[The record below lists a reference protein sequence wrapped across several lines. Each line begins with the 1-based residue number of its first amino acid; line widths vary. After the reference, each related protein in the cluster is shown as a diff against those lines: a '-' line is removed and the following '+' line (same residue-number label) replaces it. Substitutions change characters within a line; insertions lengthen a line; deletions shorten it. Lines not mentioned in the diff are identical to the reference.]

1 MWKWVVRDYFAA
13 FRWEKSKEWLKNS
26 NGWWL
31 ILYFGFLFPVC
42 FNMWS
47 SDKLFGVYFV
57 MVLPIMFSAFST
69 AVHPM
74 GLPKVM
80 YLCPMEREIR
90 REYIAKS
97 YLFRMLVVVLLEVL
111 VVTLLMLL
119 GMADIVTACVI
130 VANSIF
136 WAIANSGLGHQWVD
150 MLTRERLKS
159 VTPYA
164 LGNLATGLLMLSA
177 FSQLGLVCVICW
189 DNPVAWWVKWIFVA
203 VALVIQLPLA
213 IKLLQNWDIAIN
225 RAASYEASY
234 LGCLFEAIRKESN

>member
-26 NGWWL
+26 NGWWM
-31 ILYFGFLFPVC
+31 ILYFGLLFPAC

-47 SDKLFGVYFV
+47 SDKLLGVYFL
-57 MVLPIMFSAFST
+57 MVLPVMLSAFST

-80 YLCPMEREIR
+80 YLCPMEQEKR
-90 REYIAKS
+90 REYIEKS

-111 VVTLLMLL
+111 VAVLLMML
-119 GMADIVTACVI
+119 GMADVVTFCVI
-130 VANSIF
+130 VGNGIF
-136 WAIANSGLGHQWVD
+136 WAIASSGLGHQRMD
-150 MLTRERLKS
+150 GLTRERLKS

-164 LGNLATGLLMLSA
+164 LGNLATGLLMVSALSQ
-177 FSQLGLVCVICW
+177 FGLVCMLCW

-203 VALVIQLPLA
+203 VALGFQLPFA

-225 RAASYEASY
+225 RAASYEESY
-234 LGCLFEAIRKESN
+234 L